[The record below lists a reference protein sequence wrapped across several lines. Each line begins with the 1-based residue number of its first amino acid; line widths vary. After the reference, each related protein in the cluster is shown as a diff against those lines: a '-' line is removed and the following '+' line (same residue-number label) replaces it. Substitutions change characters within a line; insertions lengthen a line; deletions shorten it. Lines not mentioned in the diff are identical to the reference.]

1 MSPRITAGQLNPV
14 RGNIANVLRKI
25 WTWSQKTWFQILL
38 LTTFETGQIISPF
51 QTSAHKS
58 SHDKQGS
65 FPYLLHSLV
74 EKLKMEKKII
84 PMKCLRK
91 S

>member
-1 MSPRITAGQLNPV
+1 MSPRITAGQMNPV
-14 RGNIANVLRKI
+14 RGNIATVLRKI
-25 WTWSQKTWFQILL
+25 WTWIRKTWFQILL
-38 LTTFETGQIISPF
+38 TTFETGPIISPF
-51 QTSAHKS
+51 QASAHKS

-65 FPYLLHSLV
+65 FPYLYHSLV
-74 EKLKMEKKII
+74 EKPKMEKKII